1 MGTGCCRE
9 MGIRRA
15 AFWPAVAAVLA
26 LEFSIPEL
34 LGDGIINNNGTPI
47 KNQMIQLSPTMPA
60 IHASKLV
67 WACIRDLATNKAVF
81 EMVSRNKKSVKV
93 ANWLICNSAFELS
106 FTVFDYNKFQELA
119 LGIELTNRPFLW
131 VVRPD
136 LNHDHGK
143 DLNHDHAFPNG
154 FRDRAPSHPSVAC
167 FLSHCG
173 WNFIIEGVSNGVPF
187 LCWPYF
193 ADQFLTRPT
202 FVMFGRLDLL
212 EIS

>member
-1 MGTGCCRE
+1 
-9 MGIRRA
+9 
-15 AFWPAVAAVLA
+15 
-26 LEFSIPEL
+26 
-34 LGDGIINNNGTPI
+34 
-47 KNQMIQLSPTMPA
+47 MIQLSPTMPA

-154 FRDRAPSHPSVAC
+154 FRDRV
-167 FLSHCG
+167 G
-173 WNFIIEGVSNGVPF
+173 NRGQIIGTESPICS
-187 LCWPYF
+187 L
-193 ADQFLTRPT
+193 
-202 FVMFGRLDLL
+202 LL
-212 EIS
+212 EPLWMELHHRRSEQWSSFPLLALLC